1 MAEFFLELFSEEIP
15 VSLQINLRKGLLEE
29 INKIFHDKSI
39 KSKKNFSIST
49 PNRLIVVFQGLDKEV
64 EIKSEEVKGPSTSST
79 PQALEGFLKSKK
91 ITKDNLFKKKT
102 DKGEFYFF
110 KTKKR
115 KLKTSDLLSENL
127 PKIIGNFKWKKSMK
141 WGNFDLNWGRPLKS
155 ILCVLDK
162 KVVNF
167 DLNHLKSSNTTYLD
181 KDFEEKKKTFNNYDS
196 YQKHLNKIGTIL
208 DQDKRKVL
216 IKKNIEKILKKKNL
230 KIRENEKLFDEVT
243 NLIDYPYILECSFD
257 KKFLSIPE
265 EILILTM
272 QSHQKYF
279 PLFTKKDEITNEFI
293 VIANKKDDRG
303 LIKIGNER
311 VVEARLNDAEFFWK
325 KDKSQNLV
333 KKVSGLKSMNFFK
346 GLGNYFD
353 KVQRMRKLG
362 AVISDEL
369 LISKEKVELSA
380 TICKTD
386 LISEIVGE
394 FPELQGIMGGYLS
407 HVQGFDKEI
416 VDAVKEQYL
425 PIGLHSIVPKKPFSI
440 TLSLADRIDTLTGFY
455 GINEK
460 PSSSKDPY
468 ALRRIAI
475 GIIRIIIENKKN
487 IKAYDLFVYSQN
499 IYQDQGF
506 KFSNDAL
513 IKDVIIFLKDRF
525 RYYLKEKNI
534 RHDII
539 EAAAKSLDLNKI
551 SITYEKAKSLDKII
565 HKSIGVDIVSSYKR
579 AFNILNSETKNINE
593 SLSGTTDPGIFK
605 DDAEKALFKKINQI
619 KQYFLDTTNKQNFD
633 ETLVFLATTKK
644 EIFDFFDN
652 VKVNDESGI
661 IKKNRLELLNLFC
674 KTFEN
679 FLDFQLIKDANEQTY
694 F

>member
-1 MAEFFLELFSEEIP
+1 MSEFFLELFSEEIP

-29 INKIFHDKSI
+29 INKIFDYKSI
-39 KSKKNFSIST
+39 KSKKNFSLST

-64 EIKSEEVKGPSTSST
+64 MIKSEEIKGPSTSCAT
-79 PQALEGFLKSKK
+79 QALEGFLKSKK
-91 ITKDNLFKKKT
+91 INKNNIFKKKT

-110 KTKKR
+110 KTKKK
-115 KLKTSDLLSENL
+115 KLKTMDLLSENL
-127 PKIIGNFKWKKSMK
+127 PKILSDFKWKKSMK
-141 WGNFDLNWGRPLKS
+141 WGYFDLNWGRPLKS

-167 DLNHLKSSNTTYLD
+167 RLSHLKSSNTTFLD
-181 KDFEEKKKTFNNYDS
+181 KDFEEKKKIFDDYDS
-196 YQKHLNKIGTIL
+196 YQKYLYKNGTIL
-208 DQDKRKVL
+208 DQNKRKDL
-216 IKKNIEKILKKKNL
+216 IKKNIEKVLKKKNL
-230 KIRENEKLFDEVT
+230 KIKVNEKLFDEVT
-243 NLIDYPYILECSFD
+243 NLIDHPYILECSFD

-303 LIKIGNER
+303 IIKTGNER
-311 VVEARLNDAEFFWK
+311 VVEARLNDAEFFWN

-346 GLGNYFD
+346 GLGTYFD

-362 AVISDEL
+362 ALISDEL

-394 FPELQGIMGGYLS
+394 FPELQGIMGGHLS

-425 PIGLHSIVPKKPFSI
+425 PTGPDSIVPRKPFSI
-440 TLSLADRIDTLTGFY
+440 ALSLADKVDTLTGFY
-455 GINEK
+455 GIDEK

-468 ALRRIAI
+468 ALRRVAL
-475 GIIRIIIENKKN
+475 GIIRIIIDNKKN
-487 IKAYDLFVYSQN
+487 IKVNDLFLYSQN
-499 IYQDQGF
+499 VYFNQGF
-506 KFSNDAL
+506 RFLNDTL
-513 IKDVIIFLKDRF
+513 IRDITIFLKDRF
-525 RYYLKEKNI
+525 KYYLREKNI

-539 EAAAKSLDLNKI
+539 EAANKSLDLNKI
-551 SITYEKAKSLDKII
+551 SNTYEKAKSLNKII
-565 HKSIGVDIVSSYKR
+565 NKSIGEDVVSSYKR
-579 AFNILNSETKNINE
+579 AFNILNSEAKNNDE
-593 SLSGTTDPGIFK
+593 SFSNTTDPGIFK
-605 DDAEKALFKKINQI
+605 NDFERALFKKTNQI
-619 KQYFLDTTNKQNFD
+619 NQYFLSMTNKQNFD
-633 ETLVFLATTKK
+633 ETLILLATAKK
-644 EIFDFFDN
+644 EIFDFFEN
-652 VKVNDESGI
+652 VKVNDESEI
-661 IKKNRLELLNLFC
+661 VKKNRLELLNFFC

-679 FLDFQLIKDANEQTY
+679 FIDFQSIKDTNE
-694 F
+694 